1 MMLELTKLIT
11 NWLKSIDKNQDTF
24 TKNKKNAEKI
34 RNHATLSKYKFRK
47 QGTQQKSVS
56 LSYK

>member
-24 TKNKKNAEKI
+24 IKNKKNAEKI
-34 RNHATLSKYKFRK
+34 RNQATLSKYKFGK
-47 QGTQQKSVS
+47 QGTQQKGVS